1 MEQICRVSSLFLSIR
16 QNGREYFVCVLRE
29 TIEKESINIENM
41 Y

>member
-16 QNGREYFVCVLRE
+16 QNERGYFVCFSRK